1 MKAPV
6 STAIAI
12 GVGLVV
18 LLGYFIPIPLLTDL
32 RGILVGWAVILAA
45 TALFVGVANLFLVH
59 WRKISRAP
67 TGGVYSLVLI
77 ISLAATLVVG
87 GLFGVASYWPVWI
100 FKNIQMPVETSLI
113 ALLAVV
119 LTYAAARLLRR
130 RLNVFTIVFLV
141 TALIVLLGTAPIFGI
156 EVPLLYGET
165 GLGSLLTQI
174 PAVAGARGIL
184 LGVAL
189 GAIATG
195 LRVLMGVDR
204 PYGG

>member
-18 LLGYFIPIPLLTDL
+18 LLGYFIPIPLLTNL

-45 TALFVGVANLFLVH
+45 VALFVGVANLFLVH
-59 WRKISRAP
+59 WRKISHAP

-77 ISLAATLVVG
+77 ISLGATLVVG
-87 GLFGVASYWPVWI
+87 GLFGAASYWPVWI

-130 RLNVFTIVFLV
+130 RLNVFTIVFLA

-156 EVPLLYGET
+156 EVPFLYGET
-165 GLGSLLTQI
+165 GLRSLLTQI